1 MKSRIAR
8 ICNLHYD
15 CVRNGAHAQTVKV
28 NWRANTSF
36 SDFKT
41 YAWVQSAAQ
50 AGPGL
55 VYRQW
60 VEPDVNARLAAKG
73 LKLINL
79 NQHPDL
85 LVAYHVR
92 FQELLDTTTTSD
104 GFSWGGPW
112 GFWGGWGGWGDYGD
126 FGPDFSTTQERPR
139 TMGILTVDIA
149 NAKKQLLWRGQA
161 TVDSVSKSQKGD
173 EKQVKKCVEK
183 MFDNFPPKGD

>member
-1 MKSRIAR
+1 MKSRIAVFATC
-8 ICNLHYD
+8 ITIVCAT
-15 CVRNGAHAQTVKV
+15 GAHAQTVKV

-161 TVDSVSKSQKGD
+161 TVDNVSKSQKGD
-173 EKQVKKCVEK
+173 EKQVKKCTEK
-183 MFDNFPPKGD
+183 MFDKFPPKGD